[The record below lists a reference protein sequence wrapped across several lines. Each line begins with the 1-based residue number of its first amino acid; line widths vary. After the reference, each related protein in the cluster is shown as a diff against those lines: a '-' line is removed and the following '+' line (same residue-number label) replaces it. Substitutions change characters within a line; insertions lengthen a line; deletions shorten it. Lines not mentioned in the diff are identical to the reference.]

1 LDAESVAWLEHHL
14 QHYAGT
20 VIAVTHDRF
29 FLDNVAGWIL
39 ELDRGQGIPW
49 KGNYSSL
56 LENKQLRLK
65 QTEKT
70 ESERQKTLQ
79 RELVWIAMSPKGRHA
94 KSKACINAYE
104 ALLGQEGERQAKA
117 TLKLCKTVY
126 HKLGPIFSECYHIEK
141 AVAYAS
147 RSAYPAKL
155 IETGAKNFVRFENA
169 IRSSIGKL

>member
-1 LDAESVAWLEHHL
+1 VAWLEHHL

-126 HKLGPIFSECYHIEK
+126 HKLGPIYFPSVTISKKLLRMRRARHIRQ
-141 AVAYAS
+141 S
-147 RSAYPAKL
+147 
-155 IETGAKNFVRFENA
+155 
-169 IRSSIGKL
+169 